1 MRRKN
6 RKVAAAVAVLVF
18 CLLAAGGMAGWMLY
32 EKKTDTSN
40 SNLRQALIK
49 VDSVGKLQPAYDLI
63 VAGTDPEG
71 IVAALSAARN
81 GLSVLLVDGRDR
93 DILGGLMTIGWLNS
107 LDLNYSPEQSKLSDK
122 HQFLNKGIFQE
133 WYDQIE
139 GTSFDTHTAA
149 NVFYRMVLAEPNI
162 DLLMKVRS
170 MEPIVLTSGE
180 AKRITGLNI
189 VTGEGEAKQV
199 GAAAVID
206 ATQDGD
212 IAAAAGVPYTIGRA
226 DIGRPDAQ
234 MAVTLVF
241 RLSGVTQE
249 VWDSFA
255 TIGDGTGIDKMSAWG
270 FKAARDY
277 VSSNPDRVGI
287 RALNVGRENDETVL
301 INAMHIFDI
310 DPLDPASVQEA
321 LEIGSEEAPLITE
334 YLRKTY
340 KQLENVEFAGTAP
353 ELYVRETRHMQGE
366 YRLTAVDVVDN
377 RDFWDAIAYG
387 SYKVDIQR
395 INAVDRGAIIVAPK
409 QYGVP
414 FRSLVPLEVDQLL
427 VVGRAAS
434 FDSIP
439 HGSARVIPLGMATG
453 QAAGV
458 AAKLAAERGM
468 TFRELSKS
476 EEAIG
481 ELRGRLTEQ
490 GMDLTR
496 ASFKEPDYMKHK
508 HYKGL
513 LAAVS
518 MLLTFGGD
526 YNEAFQL
533 DAGAMAGHFSNS
545 MMMVKTIHPDFFKGN
560 PYAALEGLEEPG
572 QLPLTLDQLAYGA
585 AVTAGVEVSR
595 DSALDELK
603 KRGWLA
609 AETIETIAD
618 PNKLTNGETFS
629 LVRDIVQH
637 YVGVVYE

>member
-1 MRRKN
+1 
-6 RKVAAAVAVLVF
+6 
-18 CLLAAGGMAGWMLY
+18 MLY
-32 EKKTDTSN
+32 KKKGDTRN
-40 SNLRQALIK
+40 SHPRQALIK
-49 VDSVGKLQPAYDLI
+49 VESVEVLKPSYDVI

-81 GLSVLLVDGRDR
+81 GLSVLLTDGRER
-93 DILGGLMTIGWLNS
+93 DIVGGLMTMGWLNS
-107 LDLNYSPEQSKLSDK
+107 LDLNYAPEQSKLSDK

-149 NVFYRMVLAEPNI
+149 NVFYRMLLAEPNV
-162 DLLMKVRS
+162 DLLLKVQS
-170 MEPIVLTSGE
+170 MAPIVERSGE
-180 AKRITGLNI
+180 SKRITGLSL
-189 VTGEGEAKQV
+189 VTSEGIAKQV
-199 GAAAVID
+199 KAAAVID

-226 DIGRPDAQ
+226 DVGRPDAQ

-255 TIGDGTGIDKMSAWG
+255 TVGDGTGIDKMSAWG
-270 FKAARDY
+270 FMAARDY

-287 RALNVGRENDETVL
+287 RALNIGRENDETVL

-321 LEIGSEEAPLITE
+321 LEIGSKEAPLITD
-334 YLRKTY
+334 YLRKTF
-340 KQLENVEFAGTAP
+340 KQLANVEFAGTAP
-353 ELYVRETRHMQGE
+353 ELYVRETRHIHGE
-366 YRLTAVDVVDN
+366 YRLSAVDVVDN
-377 RDFWDAIAYG
+377 RDFWDAVAYG
-387 SYKVDIQR
+387 SYRVDMQR
-395 INAVDRGAIIVAPK
+395 INSVDRGAIIVAPK

-414 FRSLVPLEVDQLL
+414 FRSLVPLEIDQLL

-453 QAAGV
+453 QAAGEAV
-458 AAKLAAERGM
+458 KLAAEKGM

-476 EEAIG
+476 EGAIA
-481 ELRGRLTEQ
+481 ELRDRLTEK
-490 GMDLTR
+490 GMDLTW
-496 ASFKEPDYMKHK
+496 ASFKQPDYTKHK

-526 YNEAFQL
+526 FNEAFQL
-533 DAGAMAGHFSNS
+533 DAEAKAGHFSNS
-545 MMMVKTIHPDFFKGN
+545 MLMVKTIHSDFFSGN

-572 QLPLTLDQLAYGA
+572 QVPLTLEQLAYTA
-585 AVTAGVEVSR
+585 AVTAGVEVNR

-603 KRGWLA
+603 KRGWLTE
-609 AETIETIAD
+609 ETIGSIAN
-618 PNKLTNGETFS
+618 PNNLTYGETFS
-629 LVRDIVQH
+629 LVRDIVQY